1 MTSCGAGY
9 GRERLMPAFA
19 RGSGFAGGEHER
31 GEPLSSARRPG
42 LDRLRGG
49 RRAGPGPAGLAMAF
63 ARLSKRVFGV
73 GLCGVHERPCYPG
86 APRPRVGLRPG
97 PRPHRIWW
105 TVGVPFG
112 TGHLSSAPHAGNR
125 RGLGT
130 RCQDE
135 GRLQWARHGSSLRYG
150 VQLVSAGSV
159 CVTGASG
166 GGFDDVGDGPGFV
179 SRRCGLRRG
188 AGVCAA
194 TRIAGILAGAWRVCL
209 RAGRWL
215 GVGTDRRC
223 LGVCWHGQAL
233 LCLAA
238 PS

>member
-1 MTSCGAGY
+1 M
-9 GRERLMPAFA
+9 GRA
-19 RGSGFAGGEHER
+19 AGGPR
-31 GEPLSSARRPG
+31 AGRACYGICASV
-42 LDRLRGG
+42 DVGG
-49 RRAGPGPAGLAMAF
+49 RCRIVHCARETFWSGRAAAACGP
-63 ARLSKRVFGV
+63 
-73 GLCGVHERPCYPG
+73 
-86 APRPRVGLRPG
+86 APRPPPAQDMVDCRCA
-97 PRPHRIWW
+97 IWHW
-105 TVGVPFG
+105 PSQFR
-112 TGHLSSAPHAGNR
+112 AHAGNR
-125 RGLGT
+125 RELGT
-130 RCQDE
+130 RCRDV